1 MPVCLCT
8 EAKLLFEAL
17 RVNRMSRGY
26 DDNSRGD
33 RRRYL
38 LAPTPDPAPWL
49 TQLLFLA
56 ALMEIAA
63 LTVAVGAPTVVAA
76 AATAVVA
83 AGAAAR
89 EWVLAGGC
97 RM

>member
-1 MPVCLCT
+1 
-8 EAKLLFEAL
+8 
-17 RVNRMSRGY
+17 MSRGY

-56 ALMEIAA
+56 AL
-63 LTVAVGAPTVVAA
+63 TVAVAAPTVVVAA
-76 AATAVVA
+76 AMAVVA